1 MDMTLS
7 KRGDYVLRS
16 AISLARAFE
25 VGVPRKIREVVDE
38 TEVPRTFA
46 SQILADLVR
55 AGVASSRAGRNGG
68 YWLARAPE
76 DISVLEVVEAAE
88 GPLHAERC
96 ALGEGPCRWEA
107 VCPLHET
114 WSAATAV
121 LRQVLATTTLAEVA
135 ARDHSIETGTYPI
148 PADSHRMDPA
158 AVAVA
163 DVVHVELEEAVAR
176 IRLSRSAHM
185 LGPIVDAACS
195 EATLSERRTAGETNP
210 TRHLAMR
217 TGPTGPAARSHFFPQ
232 LPRLRASSA
241 ATCSVGSSRPKVA
254 ASSSMPRW
262 RSPPSTPS
270 AASCGSKALGGRS
283 LHCRPSGWRPASST
297 NWPVAR
303 CAPSCAGWLRRSSR
317 RRRSPPTPDG
327 ALAGRRADL
336 WPMR

>member
-25 VGVPRKIREVVDE
+25 EGVPRKIREVVDE

-55 AGVASSRAGRNGG
+55 AGVASSKAGRNGG
-68 YWLARAPE
+68 YWLVRAPE

-121 LRQVLATTTLAEVA
+121 LRQVLATTTLAEVT

-148 PADSHRMDPA
+148 PADSHRTDPA

-163 DVVHVELEEAVAR
+163 DVVHVELEQAVAR

-185 LGPIVDAACS
+185 LGAIVDEVCS
-195 EATLSERRTAGETNP
+195 EATRSEPRSAAAVKVQRDQHHSPSGSTDLPDGPCSEVSLVPATSQTSGDQH
-210 TRHLAMR
+210 RHLHGWKLWAQASGFVLDAALEIAPVDAERSELRLEGTWRQVPAMPPVRLEARQLDHLALR
-217 TGPTGPAARSHFFPQ
+217 TVRSF
-232 LPRLRASSA
+232 LRRLAQMLE
-241 ATCSVGSSRPKVA
+241 
-254 ASSSMPRW
+254 SSSEE
-262 RSPPSTPS
+262 
-270 AASCGSKALGGRS
+270 
-283 LHCRPSGWRPASST
+283 
-297 NWPVAR
+297 PV
-303 CAPSCAGWLRRSSR
+303 
-317 RRRSPPTPDG
+317 G
-327 ALAGRRADL
+327 A
-336 WPMR
+336 

>member
-195 EATLSERRTAGETNP
+195 EATLSERRTAGLGVKKGERRSAWGNP
-210 TRHLAMR
+210 YRANGSHSEVDLL
-217 TGPTGPAARSHFFPQ
+217 PTTSPAPDEQRRY
-232 LPRLRASSA
+232 RLSWKLSA
-241 ATCSVGSSRPKVA
+241 KGSDFVLDAGLELGAVDSERCELRLEGTWRQVA
-254 ASSSMPRW
+254 AMSPVRPEASRLDQRARRTV
-262 RSPPSTPS
+262 RSF
-270 AASCGSKALGGRS
+270 
-283 LHCRPSGWRPASST
+283 
-297 NWPVAR
+297 
-303 CAPSCAGWLRRSSR
+303 LRR
-317 RRRSPPTPDG
+317 
-327 ALAGRRADL
+327 LAQTLESASEEPADT
-336 WPMR
+336 

>member
-25 VGVPRKIREVVDE
+25 EGVPRKIREVVDE
-38 TEVPRTFA
+38 TEVPQTFA

-68 YWLARAPE
+68 YWLARAPG

-148 PADSHRMDPA
+148 PADSHRMGPA

-163 DVVHVELEEAVAR
+163 DVVHVELEQAVAR
-176 IRLSRSAHM
+176 IRLSRSTHL
-185 LGPIVDAACS
+185 LGPILDAACS
-195 EATLSERRTAGETNP
+195 EATRSERRTTAG
-210 TRHLAMR
+210 
-217 TGPTGPAARSHFFPQ
+217 
-232 LPRLRASSA
+232 
-241 ATCSVGSSRPKVA
+241 VKVQ
-254 ASSSMPRW
+254 RDE
-262 RSPPSTPS
+262 
-270 AASCGSKALGGRS
+270 
-283 LHCRPSGWRPASST
+283 
-297 NWPVAR
+297 
-303 CAPSCAGWLRRSSR
+303 
-317 RRRSPPTPDG
+317 RRSPSGSADRPDG
-327 ALAGRRADL
+327 PCSEVSLLPATSPTSGEQRRHLLDWKLLAQGGGFVLDAALEIVAVDAERSELRLEGTWRQVPAMPPVRLEARELDHLALRTVRSFLRRLAQTL
-336 WPMR
+336 ESASEEPVGT

>member
-1 MDMTLS
+1 MTLS

-25 VGVPRKIREVVDE
+25 EGVPRKIREVVDE

-68 YWLARAPE
+68 YWLVRAPE

-148 PADSHRMDPA
+148 PADSHRIDPA

-163 DVVHVELEEAVAR
+163 DVVHVELEQAVAR

-195 EATLSERRTAGETNP
+195 EAARSERRTTAVKVQRDERHPPSGNTDRPKGPCSEVALLPATSQTSGEQH
-210 TRHLAMR
+210 RHLHGWKLSAQGNGFVLDAALEIAPVDAERSELRLEGTWRQAPAIPPVRLEARQLENLALR
-217 TGPTGPAARSHFFPQ
+217 TVRSF
-232 LPRLRASSA
+232 LRRLAQMLE
-241 ATCSVGSSRPKVA
+241 
-254 ASSSMPRW
+254 SSSEE
-262 RSPPSTPS
+262 
-270 AASCGSKALGGRS
+270 
-283 LHCRPSGWRPASST
+283 
-297 NWPVAR
+297 PV
-303 CAPSCAGWLRRSSR
+303 G
-317 RRRSPPTPDG
+317 T
-327 ALAGRRADL
+327 
-336 WPMR
+336 

>member
-1 MDMTLS
+1 MTLS

-25 VGVPRKIREVVDE
+25 EGVPRKIREVVDE

-55 AGVASSRAGRNGG
+55 AGVASSKAGRNGG
-68 YWLARAPE
+68 YWLVRAPE

-195 EATLSERRTAGETNP
+195 EATLSERRTAG
-210 TRHLAMR
+210 
-217 TGPTGPAARSHFFPQ
+217 
-232 LPRLRASSA
+232 
-241 ATCSVGSSRPKVA
+241 V
-254 ASSSMPRW
+254 
-262 RSPPSTPS
+262 
-270 AASCGSKALGGRS
+270 KAQRDEPHS
-283 LHCRPSGWRPASST
+283 PSGNANRPDRPCSEVSLLPATSPTSGEQRRYLLGWKLSAQGSGFVLDAALEIAAVDAERSELRLEGAWRQVPAL
-297 NWPVAR
+297 PPIRLEAR
-303 CAPSCAGWLRRSSR
+303 QLDRLALRTVRSFLRR
-317 RRRSPPTPDG
+317 
-327 ALAGRRADL
+327 LAQTLESASEEPADT
-336 WPMR
+336 